1 MKFSFQ
7 KTLPFLLL
15 LSASLVQAQ
24 EQTATRP
31 YPWEKE
37 GPAVREITIQPV
49 TTRPSLL
56 IGPGDIAEIKRR
68 FEAMP
73 DRPQATPKAMGW
85 PLYALLY
92 GTEDDKQK
100 ATQAFTKR
108 VSEVFTKDGK
118 PGFGMSN
125 DLMQKRR
132 TNELLYDFD
141 IVSSFG
147 YLKPEEVQQFQ
158 EGVLIAVAAFIG
170 NDPAR
175 FPCKATPNPT
185 SGEEFPTGLALN
197 NRWTDAFLTAGL
209 AGLVFPDLPQSQAW
223 VQYAVQ
229 QTEQQIRDGNL
240 DGAWPEVPRYHNWT
254 LMLWSGWLAALK
266 NRTGVDFF
274 SSPDLKQLADWQ
286 VRFSSPLVRFP
297 EMLKKD
303 PQGAPCNPAWGDSDY
318 DNAFPLCAMYG
329 SMFAKNDPEL
339 SKRLL
344 WMWRRAG
351 SKYQYGWQFNLIFPM
366 LVDPSLPDAPQ
377 TLGAAFSKRP
387 GYTALRSGFDTPE
400 ETWVTMRSGVARNH
414 KRDDLGS
421 IDIFSHGIPLACG
434 AQSGPYQEPEL
445 LWNRWRGANNSVGF
459 VSADTNVSSS
469 KNPYVDIPGLQSVS
483 SGTPLAF
490 FSSPS
495 VDYAAMDGS
504 RLRGKETFKWVRHL
518 VLVKDPAYL
527 LVWDQCDSTM
537 AAKWFLHT
545 TAAEFL
551 WEQNAVTSKTAYGVD
566 LDIQVL
572 SPATPLTPNVKE
584 GPFGGW
590 KYADTRNANKPS
602 GPYPFRMLKYFVL
615 DAAPNTDFVT
625 VLQPRKSDAP
635 KLTTKLVSQSKSQIV
650 VSVTIAER
658 TDLITL
664 TPKGGTYQRGDAKPV
679 DLPMT
684 VPESVEPGAEIS
696 SHSPPLEH
704 LAATTSSR
712 NPFLQT
718 INLKEINNP

>member
-1 MKFSFQ
+1 MK
-7 KTLPFLLL
+7 KHLLPSLFVVLSPL
-15 LSASLVQAQ
+15 LSGGIGAQ
-24 EQTATRP
+24 T
-31 YPWEKE
+31 
-37 GPAVREITIQPV
+37 PANPSPEFNDITIKPITQ
-49 TTRPSLL
+49 RPCLL
-56 IGPGDIAEIKRR
+56 MDPADLPEVKRR

-73 DRPQATPKAMGW
+73 KTEGMDAGKTD
-85 PLYALLY
+85 LTLHALLS
-92 GTEDDKQK
+92 D
-100 ATQAFTKR
+100 
-108 VSEVFTKDGK
+108 
-118 PGFGMSN
+118 SN
-125 DLMQKRR
+125 DEKKAATEEFVRAFRKVFSGPGKNPLWKERR
-132 TNELLYDFD
+132 VNELLYKYDT
-141 IVSSFG
+141 IASFG
-147 YLKPEEVQQFQ
+147 FLTEEENKEF
-158 EGVLIAVAAFIG
+158 ENNAVEFAKYEIG
-170 NDPAR
+170 DDPSK
-175 FPCKATPNPT
+175 FPSPQSPSTNNT
-185 SGEEFPTGLALN
+185 LEFPTGFATC
-197 NRWTDAFLTAGL
+197 NRWPDRFLGAALVGL
-209 AGLVFPDLPQSQAW
+209 NFPDQPLAKDW
-223 VQYAVQ
+223 VKYAC
-229 QTEQQIRDGNL
+229 QQIRFMLEKGNWDGTWN
-240 DGAWPEVPRYHNWT
+240 EVPRYHNWT
-254 LMLWSGWLAALK
+254 LMLFSTLFEAIQR
-266 NRTGVDFF
+266 RTGVDFYQD
-274 SSPDLKQLADWQ
+274 PNTKALLDWY

-297 EMLKKD
+297 ETSKR
-303 PQGAPCNPAWGDSDY
+303 NPKGEPTTPVWGDSNY
-318 DNAFPLCAMYG
+318 GPMFQACAI
-329 SMFAKNDPEL
+329 FAPHYATNDPTF
-339 SKRLL
+339 SKRLM

-351 SKYQYGWQFNLIFPM
+351 SKYQIGWQFNLIFPM

-387 GYTALRSGFDTPE
+387 GYVALRSGFDTPE
-400 ETWVTMRSGVARNH
+400 ETWVTMRGGAARNH

-459 VSADTNVSSS
+459 VSTDTNVSPS

-490 FSSPS
+490 FSSPT
-495 VDYAAMDGS
+495 VDYTVTDGS

-551 WEQNAVTSKTAYGVD
+551 WEENAVTSKTAYGVD
-566 LDIQVL
+566 LDIHVL

-625 VLQPRKSDAP
+625 VLQPRKADAP

-650 VSVTIAER
+650 VSVTIADR

-696 SHSPPLEH
+696 SHSPLLEH
-704 LAATTSSR
+704 LAATTTRR
-712 NPFLQT
+712 NPFLHT
-718 INLKEINNP
+718 TNLKENNNP